1 MKKEDLLN
9 NINKLGEVN
18 ESASLGSVLGDPG
31 SATYGGFIGP
41 LSMISKKKLN
51 SRLFYTWG
59 DKSVKN
65 GSGTGSIVEPPQ
77 GYVKEHVY
85 TNEGEMV
92 TEGDLMKWFGDDL
105 KQGPAYNGGKIVS
118 IEPKCMAFPYCSQ
131 GAIDKPIKLIG
142 ESKEEMCEDCYGYC
156 SHIGKE
162 TNKTP
167 EYIAKLIREKYLEE
181 AEDLGLAEEVD
192 NQTESVIEKLDES
205 IELKNNILENINK
218 MENIQFTPETASK
231 CMNGIMENKH
241 LAECMYEMLIK
252 EGFLPE
258 TINEGETYEGYC
270 KSMMEDA
277 EICMEM
283 MKACSMNES
292 DCGTKVNEGIKSFM
306 NSGKITEEEGINPAI
321 YEQLKYCIGK
331 GHSYEVSKQ
340 HVADAVDGWDLSMED
355 YNEAKK
361 MFGKEKKMTE
371 NEPAGESNGKYAKI
385 KLSVENNGARKTG
398 VKLIDMFIGRMLP
411 GMGTSDL
418 ADTSTFAN
426 GLDTV
431 EEYLVDGDYQSAVD
445 TAKDTANEMLEDEGM
460 GMDMFDEGP
469 IEDNAKAAINE
480 REERYMFFTNLEQ
493 MKREADMLLALD
505 ETKIQQLLD
514 NGHDWAQDHI
524 ATAKES
530 MDQVFDFIMN
540 EMEGSKEEEPEMEE
554 PEMEEPETE
563 EPEMEIA
570 EMFDVEDDTEVKS
583 SSQQYDTE
591 LRQFNQFMNAVETN
605 LGKVAKTLSNDSTK
619 EMFNNYYRGFESS
632 KEANADEFIDFIQKG
647 TEENY
652 IEYYDRLFSKGGNQ
666 SILMLLTSPV
676 KRGFLDNSGLGNDD
690 MLLDALDGVNEL
702 QPKVTKKR
710 DFISDYNER
719 KDKGVDTTDKEDD
732 FSDEK
737 EPSMSDLK
745 NIEKMGDDFDFSD
758 EDFLEEADLAKFEPI
773 KGKFVDSENSTNS
786 KKESKEGMEDA
797 EDSQESTEE
806 KVDNLKNQKFS
817 PNMET
822 PTNGETKELAL
833 GYKNA
838 LNLDY
843 STEPNKQYMDRVEM
857 EVKTGHS
864 VKRDKELG
872 EEANIDN
879 ESEAG
884 NKVWNASKENQ
895 ANADYDWAPNPL
907 VTTDQAYQK
916 TSVSGKVKDG
926 NRGNKVNEDL
936 DKMKKMFNY
945 DQKLINEDK
954 QSKLV
959 DENEVFLKHVS
970 KKKML

>member
-9 NINKLGEVN
+9 NIKKIGEVN

-31 SATYGGFIGP
+31 SPTYGGFIGP

-59 DKSVKN
+59 DKNVKN

-77 GYVKEHVY
+77 GYVKEHIY

-92 TEGDLMKWFGDDL
+92 TEGDLMKWFGEDL

-131 GAIDKPIKLIG
+131 GAVDKPIKLIG
-142 ESKEEMCEDCYGYC
+142 ESKEEMCGDCYGYC

-181 AEDLGLAEEVD
+181 AENLGLAEEIN

-205 IELKNNILENINK
+205 IELKNNILENINT
-218 MENIQFTPETASK
+218 MENIQFTPESASK
-231 CMNGIMENKH
+231 CMNGIMENKD
-241 LAECMYEMLIK
+241 LAECMYETLIK

-258 TINEGETYEGYC
+258 TINEGETYEGHC
-270 KSMMEDA
+270 KAMMEDA

-292 DCGTKVNEGIKSFM
+292 DCGTKVYEGIKSFM
-306 NSGKITEEEGINPAI
+306 SGGKITEEEGINPAI

-331 GHSYEVSKQ
+331 GHSYEESKK
-340 HVADAVDGWDLSMED
+340 HVADAVEGWDLSVED
-355 YNEAKK
+355 YNEAKN
-361 MFGKEKKMTE
+361 MF
-371 NEPAGESNGKYAKI
+371 S
-385 KLSVENNGARKTG
+385 
-398 VKLIDMFIGRMLP
+398 
-411 GMGTSDL
+411 
-418 ADTSTFAN
+418 
-426 GLDTV
+426 
-431 EEYLVDGDYQSAVD
+431 
-445 TAKDTANEMLEDEGM
+445 
-460 GMDMFDEGP
+460 EGP

-480 REERYMFFTNLEQ
+480 GEERYMFFSNLEQ

-505 ETKIQQLLD
+505 ETKIQELLD

-540 EMEGSKEEEPEMEE
+540 EMEGSKEEPEMEE
-554 PEMEEPETE
+554 PEMEEPE
-563 EPEMEIA
+563 MEID
-570 EMFDVEDDTEVKS
+570 EMFDVESETEVKS
-583 SSQQYDTE
+583 DSQQYETE
-591 LRQFNQFMNAVETN
+591 LRQFNQFMNSIETS
-605 LGKVAKTLSNDSTK
+605 LGKVAKTLSDDSTK
-619 EMFNNYYRGFESS
+619 EKFNSYFQGFESS
-632 KEANADEFIDFIQKG
+632 REANADEFIDFIQKG

-652 IEYYDRLFSKGGNQ
+652 IEYYDRLFAKGKNQ
-666 SILMLLTSPV
+666 SILMLLTSPA

-690 MLLDALDGVNEL
+690 MLLDALDNVNEL
-702 QPKVTKKR
+702 EPKVTKKR
-710 DFISDYNER
+710 YFMTDYTER
-719 KDKGVDTTDKEDD
+719 KDKKSDTPDKEDD

-737 EPSMSDLK
+737 EPSMKDLK
-745 NIEKMGDDFDFSD
+745 NIEKMGGDFDFSD

-822 PTNGETKELAL
+822 PTNDETKELSL

-843 STEPNKQYMDRVEM
+843 TTEPSKEYKDRVEM

-864 VKRDKELG
+864 IKRDEDLG

-884 NKVWNASKENQ
+884 DKVWDASKKNQ

-936 DKMKKMFNY
+936 EKMKKMFNY

-954 QSKLV
+954 QTKLV
-959 DENEVFLKHVS
+959 NENDVFLKHVS